1 MDLRGVISTVHAFV
15 EIGDLLCRH
24 FSQRD
29 CDLAENRLGVAIDID
44 DTLTFA

>member
-1 MDLRGVISTVHAFV
+1 MDLRGVISIVHAFV

-29 CDLAENRLGVAIDID
+29 CDLAVMHRCGS
-44 DTLTFA
+44 DTNERMR